1 MRRMSAI
8 CSSLS
13 GAVAGATR
21 RSGCQS
27 LRSALIACNEWHPDI
42 GAGTRITP
50 SAREHGVRAP
60 GRDLLRARRDRG
72 LIGGVAL
79 AGELGA
85 DVTTV
90 DGVIVGTHT
99 GHVGGANGGSTTVYY
114 VDVERQDTFEQD
126 SVRNAR
132 FYDAYQASHDPH
144 VTLEIRATGPDVERI
159 AAAHYLGHTY
169 DATTKAEG
177 VGVAIA
183 FLVLSAVF
191 LALAIR
197 RVLVRATGSLADPD
211 DAKRCGRGPR
221 TTEVGC
227 GTTVAET
234 VIVRPRSA
242 EFLTDREGPQRRS
255 AAGRRERGRGRAR
268 PPGTR
273 RTTRSKQSPPTAR
286 PLEQGRRSA

>member
-1 MRRMSAI
+1 MAFVRR
-8 CSSLS
+8 
-13 GAVAGATR
+13 AVIYFVLAAM
-21 RSGCQS
+21 
-27 LRSALIACNEWHPDI
+27 A
-42 GAGTRITP
+42 
-50 SAREHGVRAP
+50 
-60 GRDLLRARRDRG
+60 G

-99 GHVGGANGGSTTVYY
+99 GHVRGANGASTTVYY
-114 VDVERQDTFEQD
+114 VDVERQDTLEQD

-132 FYDAYQASHDPH
+132 FYDAYQASRDPH

-159 AAAHYLGHTY
+159 AAARYLGRTY

-197 RVLVRATGSLADPD
+197 RALVARRAPSPTE
-211 DAKRCGRGPR
+211 
-221 TTEVGC
+221 TT
-227 GTTVAET
+227 
-234 VIVRPRSA
+234 PRSA
-242 EFLTDREGPQRRS
+242 GGTSEFPS
-255 AAGRRERGRGRAR
+255 SS
-268 PPGTR
+268 P
-273 RTTRSKQSPPTAR
+273 TT
-286 PLEQGRRSA
+286 

>member
-1 MRRMSAI
+1 MAFVRR
-8 CSSLS
+8 
-13 GAVAGATR
+13 AVIYFVLAAM
-21 RSGCQS
+21 
-27 LRSALIACNEWHPDI
+27 A
-42 GAGTRITP
+42 
-50 SAREHGVRAP
+50 
-60 GRDLLRARRDRG
+60 G

-99 GHVGGANGGSTTVYY
+99 GHVRGANGGSTTVYY
-114 VDVERQDTFEQD
+114 VDVERQDTLKQD

-159 AAAHYLGHTY
+159 AAAHYLGRTY

-197 RVLVRATGSLADPD
+197 RALVARRAPSPTE
-211 DAKRCGRGPR
+211 
-221 TTEVGC
+221 TTPSSAG
-227 GTTVAET
+227 GTSE
-234 VIVRPRSA
+234 
-242 EFLTDREGPQRRS
+242 
-255 AAGRRERGRGRAR
+255 
-268 PPGTR
+268 PPSCSP
-273 RTTRSKQSPPTAR
+273 TT
-286 PLEQGRRSA
+286 